1 MSITTATETGHPR
14 CLFPWL
20 CFGFGSP
27 ECQNKGCL
35 VRYKREAEGM
45 VEKQKEDISMRYTKS
60 NGGVALWKL
69 GFS

>member
-1 MSITTATETGHPR
+1 
-14 CLFPWL
+14 
-20 CFGFGSP
+20 
-27 ECQNKGCL
+27 
-35 VRYKREAEGM
+35 M